1 MQRET
6 LKPCEEKWGKPT
18 WLIYDTNQFYLNVC
32 LCARSWQMQEGPSKG
47 IWKIVAIES
56 VGAFRACSYF
66 DLLGDKQS
74 YNLWDF
80 DNC

>member
-1 MQRET
+1 
-6 LKPCEEKWGKPT
+6 LWGKWGEPT
-18 WLIYDTNQFYLNVC
+18 WLISATNQFHLNVVYAS
-32 LCARSWQMQEGPSKG
+32 LARWWQMQKGLAEGT
-47 IWKIVAIES
+47 WKIVAIES